1 MDYRNYL
8 NRLMALYE
16 EYKNFDKEKIR
27 YVRLKTMFLHSLCK
41 VLFPIM
47 KENMFQDIF
56 REIKKRTLLVVTI
69 WRKFSFLQM
78 I

>member
-16 EYKNFDKEKIR
+16 EYKNFDKEKIPLCAAEN
-27 YVRLKTMFLHSLCK
+27 YVSPFY
-41 VLFPIM
+41 
-47 KENMFQDIF
+47 MFQDIF